1 LLFGQLVINLPSP
14 TFATNNEAFNK
25 IFTLNLWIIC
35 SSFISYLIS
44 EPVNSYLI
52 AKLKMAMCGKY
63 MGIRFVTA
71 TIIAV
76 LIDSIVFILIAYH
89 QSVKFIELLI
99 MIFNVWII
107 KSSIEIL
114 CLPFSIR
121 LTKKLKQ
128 KEEVDVYDYQ
138 TRFNI
143 FSIDMSYKNSDN
155 HYLKIR

>member
-1 LLFGQLVINLPSP
+1 
-14 TFATNNEAFNK
+14 
-25 IFTLNLWIIC
+25 
-35 SSFISYLIS
+35 
-44 EPVNSYLI
+44 
-52 AKLKMAMCGKY
+52 MAMCGKY